1 MSDFNAKV
9 GNDNTGYREMMGR
22 HGVGDMNENGQHLAD
37 FCASIRLVIGGKRS
51 TKQHVN
57 LQTRKST
64 T

>member
-37 FCASIRLVIGGKRS
+37 FCASNRLVIGGTLFPHIEIHK
-51 TKQHVN
+51 
-57 LQTRKST
+57 T